1 MLFRSVNNMAYKVT
15 QAIRDLQDNQRYYRA
30 GDVYPRKDLEVDD
43 ERVAELVKGGYIVA
57 DVEEDA
63 DLYKL
68 KKDELVALAVE
79 KGIEVD
85 TKDTKAEIIEK
96 LEV

>member
-1 MLFRSVNNMAYKVT
+1 MAYKVT

-30 GDVYPRKDLEVDD
+30 GDVFPREDLEVDD

-63 DLYKL
+63 DLSKL

>member
-1 MLFRSVNNMAYKVT
+1 MAYKVT

-30 GDVYPRKDLEVDD
+30 GDTFPRNGLKVDD

-57 DVEEDA
+57 DVEDEA
-63 DLYKL
+63 DLSKL

>member
-1 MLFRSVNNMAYKVT
+1 MAYKVT

-30 GDVYPRKDLEVDD
+30 GDVFPRKNLQVDD
-43 ERVAELVKGGYIVA
+43 ERLAELVKGGYIVA

-63 DLYKL
+63 DLSKL

>member
-1 MLFRSVNNMAYKVT
+1 MAYKVT

-30 GDVYPRKDLEVDD
+30 GDTFPRNGLKVDD
-43 ERVAELVKGGYIVA
+43 ERVAELVKGGYVVA

-63 DLYKL
+63 DLTKL

-85 TKDTKAEIIEK
+85 TKDTKADIIEK

>member
-1 MLFRSVNNMAYKVT
+1 MAYKVT
-15 QAIRDLQDNQRYYRA
+15 QAIRDTQDNNHYYAA
-30 GDVYPRKDLEVDD
+30 GDTFPRKNLQVND
-43 ERVAELVKGGYIVA
+43 ERVAELVEGGYIVA

-63 DLYKL
+63 DLSKL

-96 LEV
+96 LEA

>member
-1 MLFRSVNNMAYKVT
+1 MAYKVT
-15 QAIRDLQDNQRYYRA
+15 QAIRDLQDNQHYYRA
-30 GDVYPRKDLEVDD
+30 GDVFPREDLEVDD

-63 DLYKL
+63 DLSKL

>member
-1 MLFRSVNNMAYKVT
+1 MAYKVT

-30 GDVYPRKDLEVDD
+30 GDTFPRNGLKVDD

-63 DLYKL
+63 DLSKL
-68 KKDELVALAVE
+68 KKDELVALAIE

-85 TKDTKAEIIEK
+85 VKDTKAEIIEK
-96 LEV
+96 LEA

>member
-1 MLFRSVNNMAYKVT
+1 MAYKVT

-30 GDVYPRKDLEVDD
+30 GDKFPRNGLKVDD

-57 DVEEDA
+57 EVEEGA
-63 DLYKL
+63 DLSKL
-68 KKDELVALAVE
+68 KKDELVALAIE

-85 TKDTKAEIIEK
+85 AKDTKADIIEK
-96 LEV
+96 LEA

>member
-1 MLFRSVNNMAYKVT
+1 MAYKVT

-30 GDVYPRKDLEVDD
+30 GDTFPRNGLKVDD

-63 DLYKL
+63 DLSKL

-85 TKDTKAEIIEK
+85 TKYTKAEIIEK

>member
-1 MLFRSVNNMAYKVT
+1 MAYKVT
-15 QAIRDLQDNQRYYRA
+15 QAIRDLQDNEHYYRT
-30 GDVYPRKDLEVDD
+30 GDVFPRKDLKVDD

-57 DVEEDA
+57 DVEDEA
-63 DLYKL
+63 DLSKL

-79 KGIEVD
+79 KGVEVD

>member
-1 MLFRSVNNMAYKVT
+1 MAYKVT

-30 GDVYPRKDLEVDD
+30 GDTFPRNGLKVDD
-43 ERVAELVKGGYIVA
+43 ERVAELVKSGYIVA

-63 DLYKL
+63 DLSKL

>member
-1 MLFRSVNNMAYKVT
+1 MVYKVT

-30 GDVYPRKDLEVDD
+30 GDTFPRNGLKVDD

-63 DLYKL
+63 DLSKL

>member
-1 MLFRSVNNMAYKVT
+1 MAYKVT
-15 QAIRDLQDNQRYYRA
+15 QAIRDLQDNQHYYRA
-30 GDVYPRKDLEVDD
+30 DDTYPRKDLKVDD

-63 DLYKL
+63 DLSKL

>member
-1 MLFRSVNNMAYKVT
+1 MAYKVT

-30 GDVYPRKDLEVDD
+30 GDTFPRNGLKVDD

-63 DLYKL
+63 DLSKL
-68 KKDELVALAVE
+68 KKDELVALAIE

>member
-1 MLFRSVNNMAYKVT
+1 MAYKVT
-15 QAIRDLQDNQRYYRA
+15 QAIRDGQDNNHYYA
-30 GDVYPRKDLEVDD
+30 KGDTFPRKNLQVDD

-57 DVEEDA
+57 DAKENN
-63 DLYKL
+63 DLSKL
-68 KKDELVALAVE
+68 KKDELVALASK

-96 LEV
+96 LGA

>member
-1 MLFRSVNNMAYKVT
+1 MAYKVT

-30 GDVYPRKDLEVDD
+30 GDTFPRNGLKVDD

-57 DVEEDA
+57 DVEDDA
-63 DLYKL
+63 DLSKL

-85 TKDTKAEIIEK
+85 TKDTKADIIEK

>member
-1 MLFRSVNNMAYKVT
+1 MAYKVT

-30 GDVYPRKDLEVDD
+30 GDTFPRNGLKVDG

-57 DVEEDA
+57 DVEDDA
-63 DLYKL
+63 DLSKL

>member
-1 MLFRSVNNMAYKVT
+1 MAYKT
-15 QAIRDLQDNQRYYRA
+15 TKAIRDLQDNQHYYRA
-30 GDVYPRKDLEVDD
+30 GDTFPRNGLKVDD
-43 ERVAELVKGGYIVA
+43 ERVAELVEGGYIVA

-63 DLYKL
+63 GLSKL

-79 KGIEVD
+79 KGVEVD

-96 LEV
+96 LEA

>member
-1 MLFRSVNNMAYKVT
+1 MAFKVT
-15 QAIRDLQDNQRYYRA
+15 QAIRDLQDNDFYYTA
-30 GDVYPRKDLEVDD
+30 GDVFPREGLKVSD
-43 ERVAELVKGGYIVA
+43 ERVAELVKGGYIIA

-63 DLYKL
+63 DLSKL

>member
-1 MLFRSVNNMAYKVT
+1 MAYKVT

-30 GDVYPRKDLEVDD
+30 GDTFPRNGLKVDD

-63 DLYKL
+63 DLSKL

-85 TKDTKAEIIEK
+85 TKDTKADIIEK

>member
-1 MLFRSVNNMAYKVT
+1 MAYKVT

-30 GDVYPRKDLEVDD
+30 GDKFPRNGLKVDD
-43 ERVAELVKGGYIVA
+43 ERLAELVKGGYIVA
-57 DVEEDA
+57 DVEEGT
-63 DLYKL
+63 DLSKL

>member
-1 MLFRSVNNMAYKVT
+1 MAYKVT

-30 GDVYPRKDLEVDD
+30 GDKFPRNGLKVDD

-57 DVEEDA
+57 EVEEDA
-63 DLYKL
+63 DLSKL

>member
-1 MLFRSVNNMAYKVT
+1 M
-15 QAIRDLQDNQRYYRA
+15 
-30 GDVYPRKDLEVDD
+30 
-43 ERVAELVKGGYIVA
+43 
-57 DVEEDA
+57 EEDA
-63 DLYKL
+63 DLSKL

-96 LEV
+96 LEA

>member
-1 MLFRSVNNMAYKVT
+1 MAFKVT

-30 GDVYPRKDLEVDD
+30 GDTFPRNGLKVDD

-57 DVEEDA
+57 DVEDEA
-63 DLYKL
+63 DLSKL

-96 LEV
+96 LDA

>member
-1 MLFRSVNNMAYKVT
+1 MTFKVT
-15 QAIRDLQDNQRYYRA
+15 QAIRDLQDNQHYYRA
-30 GDVYPRKDLEVDD
+30 GDVFPRKDLKVDD

-63 DLYKL
+63 DLSKL

>member
-1 MLFRSVNNMAYKVT
+1 MAYKVT
-15 QAIRDLQDNQRYYRA
+15 QAIRDLQDNQHYYRA
-30 GDVYPRKDLEVDD
+30 GDVFPREGLKVDD
-43 ERVAELVKGGYIVA
+43 ERVVELVKGGYIVA

-63 DLYKL
+63 DLSKL

-85 TKDTKAEIIEK
+85 TKDTKADIIEK